1 MFANCRESTH
11 YFIVQHPDDE
21 FIPTRAT
28 LIQRLKNWQDQASWQ
43 EFFDTYWKLIYG
55 LARKLGLGDE
65 DAQDVVQETMISVA
79 NRMPNFKYNPEV
91 GSFKSWLRTL
101 IRSRVSDHLRR
112 RGPGTVPLLV
122 ETDSPDESLV
132 LKETSDNQRQTI
144 DQFYEL
150 EWRKSLLDAAVARV
164 KRKLDPQKYQIFD
177 FYVNKEWAPEKVA
190 AAFKISVEQ
199 VYLAKHRVTEM
210 IKSEAK
216 RLENEML

>member
-1 MFANCRESTH
+1 MFANCRKSTH
-11 YFIVQHPDDE
+11 YFIVQQPEDE

-55 LARKLGLGDE
+55 LARKLGLNEE

-79 NRMPNFKYNPEV
+79 HRMPNFKYKPEV

-101 IRSRVSDHLRR
+101 IRSRVSDQMRR
-112 RGPGTVPLLV
+112 RSPGTVPLPV
-122 ETDSPDESLV
+122 GSDSPDETPM
-132 LKETSDNQRQTI
+132 LKETPDNYYQTI
-144 DQFYEL
+144 EQFYEE
-150 EWRKSLLDAAVARV
+150 EWRKNLLDAAVARV

-177 FYVNKEWAPEKVA
+177 FYVNKEWTAEKVA
-190 AAFKISVEQ
+190 AAFKIPVDQ
-199 VYLAKHRVTEM
+199 VYLAKHRVIEM
-210 IKSEAK
+210 IKSEAE